1 MEHNWLTSVTAIR
14 AAAEILR
21 DYDDLAAAER
31 HRFLDAIVE
40 ESARLHSTFE
50 RLADPGSKRIV
61 IGGNERDELMA
72 VPPRHPAA
80 AS

>member
-1 MEHNWLTSVTAIR
+1 MEHNWRISVTAIR

-21 DYDDLAAAER
+21 DYDDMAAAER

-50 RLADPGSKRIV
+50 RLAEAGR
-61 IGGNERDELMA
+61 
-72 VPPRHPAA
+72 
-80 AS
+80 